1 MIAAAAPSASEAPTK
16 PRKNGEE
23 ARNECMGINRVS
35 RLDRKYGHTVQHL
48 FSILAPHLLPPVAA
62 AFRGSRRA
70 APPVL
75 FRRSLVDAHIKYFSC
90 TPRRSPFHFSA
101 LKNMSDAAKLTP
113 MMQQYF
119 EAKRGLGKDT
129 LLLFRLGDFFEM
141 FFEDA
146 VIASKILGLTLTKRQ
161 DHAMAGLPS
170 VSLDNHVTK
179 LLAAGKKVAIC
190 DQAEPAK
197 AGKLV
202 RREITR
208 ILSPGTTLAANQLDA
223 ARNHYLCALAH
234 DKTGLHA
241 AWLDLSTGEF
251 RVATDPQIANL
262 LPVLTAL
269 DPAEVLII
277 ENERERWATAPH
289 DQTSVHALHAFA
301 TARLVTELPGYHFD
315 TTTGAK
321 TVMDTLGVLNLQG
334 FGLAH
339 THAALGPAGAL
350 VYYATEN
357 LRTKP
362 ENLRGLQ
369 EYRSARTLL
378 LDPATLRNLEIF
390 SSSRGARDGSLL
402 SAINRTATAAGAR
415 LLERWLAAP
424 TLDLAEIHRR
434 QSLVGEL
441 LASPSRLT
449 SLRELLGSVRDIP
462 RILGRLQN
470 RLRNPR
476 ELGGIRDTL
485 AQIPTLHAELAAIS
499 ASSSP
504 SSGSQPST
512 SGSQLSALSSQLQEL
527 PALRQL
533 LASALADELPNDL
546 ADGNYL
552 RAGYDARLDELR
564 ALTSGNK
571 TWLSDLERAE
581 QERTG
586 IRSLKVRFT
595 NNFGYYIEIT
605 KANLHLVPADYIRRQ
620 TTVGGERYVTESLKQ
635 KEKEIFH
642 AEENAAARELELFNA
657 LVATV
662 VADSAALAATADAL
676 AELDVLAG
684 WALLAREWE
693 YCRPVLDEGDVLEIV
708 EGRHP
713 VVEQMLRSPDT
724 AAPRGASAG
733 FVPNDT
739 LLACDDA
746 QLALLT
752 GPNMAGKSTYIRQI
766 ALITLLAHV
775 GCWVPAK
782 SCRIGLVDRI
792 FSRVGASDDLAR
804 GNSTFMVEMN
814 ETANILNNATDRSLI
829 ILDEIGRG
837 TSTYDGLSIA
847 WAVVEHLHRDP
858 ARGPRTLFATHYQEL
873 TQLSKH
879 LPRLRNFSVAVKEWN
894 DDIVFVRRVIPG
906 AADRSY
912 GIQVARL
919 AGLPLSVIDRAKTIL
934 AKLESDDT
942 AVTLPAPPTAKPKKK
957 ISVTPPDDSQMNLL

>member
-1 MIAAAAPSASEAPTK
+1 M
-16 PRKNGEE
+16 
-23 ARNECMGINRVS
+23 
-35 RLDRKYGHTVQHL
+35 
-48 FSILAPHLLPPVAA
+48 
-62 AFRGSRRA
+62 
-70 APPVL
+70 
-75 FRRSLVDAHIKYFSC
+75 
-90 TPRRSPFHFSA
+90 
-101 LKNMSDAAKLTP
+101 TP

-119 EAKRGLGKDT
+119 DVKRGLPHDT
-129 LLLFRLGDFFEM
+129 LLLFRLGDFFEL
-141 FFEDA
+141 FFDDA
-146 VIASKILGLTLTKRQ
+146 VTASKLLGLTLTKRQ
-161 DHAMAGLPS
+161 DTPMAGLPA
-170 VSLDNHVTK
+170 VAVDNYITK

-202 RREITR
+202 RRQLTR
-208 ILSPGTTLAANQLDA
+208 ILSPGTSLAANQLDA
-223 ARNHYLCALAH
+223 ARNHYLAALAL
-234 DKTGLHA
+234 DKHGLHA

-251 RVATDPQIANL
+251 RVASDASIANL

-269 DPAEVLII
+269 DPAELLVV
-277 ENERERWATAPH
+277 EGERERWAAAPH
-289 DQTSVHALHAFA
+289 DQTAVHALHAFCGE
-301 TARLVTELPGYHFD
+301 RLASELPGYHFD
-315 TTTGAK
+315 PTAGAK

-339 THAALGPAGAL
+339 DHPGLGPAGAL

-357 LRTKP
+357 LCAKP

-390 SSSRGARDGSLL
+390 SSSRGSREGSLL
-402 SAINRTATAAGAR
+402 HAINRTVTAAGAR

-424 TLDLAEIHRR
+424 TLDLAEIQRR

-441 LASPSRLT
+441 LAQPTRLVE
-449 SLRELLGSVRDIP
+449 LHELLGGIRDIP

-476 ELGGIRDTL
+476 ELGGVRDTL
-485 AQIPTLHAELAAIS
+485 TRLPDLRAALAHFGANSRLAALSAQLAEL
-499 ASSSP
+499 P
-504 SSGSQPST
+504 
-512 SGSQLSALSSQLQEL
+512 E
-527 PALRQL
+527 LRQL
-533 LASALADELPNDL
+533 LTSAIADELPNDI
-546 ADGNYL
+546 ADGNTI
-552 RAGYDARLDELR
+552 RTGHDAELDR
-564 ALTSGNK
+564 MRSLTTDNK
-571 TWLSDLERAE
+571 TWLSELERAE

-595 NNFGYYIEIT
+595 NNFGYYIEVT

-620 TTVGGERYVTESLKQ
+620 TTVGGERYVTEGLKQ

-642 AEENAAARELELFNA
+642 AEENALARELELFSQI
-657 LVATV
+657 VAAV
-662 VADSAALAATADAL
+662 LDDSLALARTADAL
-676 AELDVLAG
+676 AEIDVLTG
-684 WALLAREWE
+684 WALLAREWD
-693 YCRPVLDEGDVLEIV
+693 YAQPVLDDGEVLEIT

-713 VVEQMLRSPDT
+713 VVEQMLRAPDT
-724 AAPRGASAG
+724 ALARGASAG

-746 QLALLT
+746 QIALLT
-752 GPNMAGKSTYIRQI
+752 GPNMAGKSTYIRQV
-766 ALITLLAHV
+766 ALITLLAQI
-775 GCWVPAK
+775 GSWVPAK
-782 SCRIGLVDRI
+782 ACRVGLVDRI

-814 ETANILNNATDRSLI
+814 ETALILSQSTARSLV
-829 ILDEIGRG
+829 ILDEVGRG

-858 ARGPRTLFATHYQEL
+858 ERGPRTLFATHYQEL
-873 TQLSKH
+873 TQLEKH
-879 LPRLRNFSVAVKEWN
+879 LARLRNFSVAVKEWN
-894 DDIVFVRRVIPG
+894 DDIVFLRRVVPG
-906 AADRSY
+906 PADRSY

-942 AVTLPAPPTAKPKKK
+942 SISLPAPYAKPKKK
-957 ISVTPPDDSQMNLL
+957 ITVAAPADDSQLSLL

>member
-1 MIAAAAPSASEAPTK
+1 MSET
-16 PRKNGEE
+16 
-23 ARNECMGINRVS
+23 
-35 RLDRKYGHTVQHL
+35 
-48 FSILAPHLLPPVAA
+48 
-62 AFRGSRRA
+62 
-70 APPVL
+70 
-75 FRRSLVDAHIKYFSC
+75 
-90 TPRRSPFHFSA
+90 
-101 LKNMSDAAKLTP
+101 AKLTP
-113 MMQQYF
+113 MMQQYW
-119 EAKRGLGKDT
+119 EVKRGLPRDT
-129 LLLFRLGDFFEM
+129 LLLFRLGDFFEL

-146 VIASKILGLTLTKRQ
+146 VTASKLLGITLTKRQ
-161 DHAMAGLPS
+161 DHAMAGIPAHACDNY
-170 VSLDNHVTK
+170 VSK
-179 LLAAGKKVAIC
+179 LLAAGRKVAIC

-202 RREITR
+202 RRQLTR

-223 ARNHYLCALAH
+223 ARNHYLAALAL
-234 DKTGLHA
+234 DQTGLHA

-251 RVATDPQIANL
+251 KVATDPNIANL

-269 DPAEVLII
+269 DPAELLVI
-277 ENERERWATAPH
+277 EGERERWAAVPHEQTA
-289 DQTSVHALHAFA
+289 VHALHAFCA
-301 TARLVTELPGYHFD
+301 DRLVSELPGYHFD
-315 TTTGAK
+315 PTTGAK

-339 THAALGPAGAL
+339 SHPGLGPAGAL

-357 LRTKP
+357 LCAKP

-369 EYRSARTLL
+369 EYRSTRTLL

-390 SSSRGARDGSLL
+390 SSTRGSREGSLL
-402 SAINRTATAAGAR
+402 AAINRTTTPPGVR

-424 TLDLAEIHRR
+424 TLELAALQRR
-434 QSLVGEL
+434 QALVGEL
-441 LASPSRLT
+441 LAQPTRLAE
-449 SLRELLGSVRDIP
+449 LHELLGSVRDIP

-485 AQIPTLHAELAAIS
+485 AQLTPIKSTL
-499 ASSSP
+499 
-504 SSGSQPST
+504 SGFGSDLST
-512 SGSQLSALSSQLQEL
+512 LNSQLSEL
-527 PALRQL
+527 PPLRRL
-533 LASALADELPNDL
+533 LENGLADDLPNDL
-546 ADGNYL
+546 SDGNYIHAGHDAELDRL
-552 RAGYDARLDELR
+552 RS
-564 ALTSGNK
+564 LTTNNK

-605 KANLHLVPADYIRRQ
+605 KANLHLVPADYVRRQ
-620 TTVGGERYVTESLKQ
+620 TTVGGERYVTEALKQ

-642 AEENAAARELELFNA
+642 AEENALARELELFTQ
-657 LVATV
+657 LVAAV
-662 VADSAALAATADAL
+662 LDESIALTQTADAL

-684 WALLAREWE
+684 WALLAREWD
-693 YCRPVLDEGDVLEIV
+693 YTKPALDESDALEIV
-708 EGRHP
+708 DGRHP
-713 VVEQMLRSPDT
+713 VVEQVLRSPDT
-724 AAPRGASAG
+724 TLARGASAA

-739 LLACDDA
+739 HLSSEDA
-746 QLALLT
+746 QIALLT
-752 GPNMAGKSTYIRQI
+752 GPNMAGKSTYIRQV
-766 ALITLLAHV
+766 ALITLMAQV

-837 TSTYDGLSIA
+837 TSTYDGLAIA
-847 WAVVEHLHRDP
+847 WSVVEHLHREP
-858 ARGPRTLFATHYQEL
+858 SRGPRTLFATHYQEL
-873 TQLSKH
+873 TQLEKH

-894 DDIVFVRRVIPG
+894 DEIVFVRRVVPG

-942 AVTLPAPPTAKPKKK
+942 TVSLPAPQAKPKKK
-957 ISVTPPDDSQMNLL
+957 ITVAPADDSQLNLL

>member
-1 MIAAAAPSASEAPTK
+1 MSSEP
-16 PRKNGEE
+16 
-23 ARNECMGINRVS
+23 
-35 RLDRKYGHTVQHL
+35 
-48 FSILAPHLLPPVAA
+48 
-62 AFRGSRRA
+62 
-70 APPVL
+70 
-75 FRRSLVDAHIKYFSC
+75 
-90 TPRRSPFHFSA
+90 
-101 LKNMSDAAKLTP
+101 AKLTP

-119 EAKRGLGKDT
+119 EVKRGLPRDT
-129 LLLFRLGDFFEM
+129 LLLFRLGDFFEL
-141 FFEDA
+141 FFDDA
-146 VIASKILGLTLTKRQ
+146 VVASRLLGLTLTKRQ
-161 DHAMAGLPS
+161 DHPMAGLPAHAVDNY
-170 VSLDNHVTK
+170 VSK
-179 LLAAGKKVAIC
+179 LLAAGKKVALC

-202 RREITR
+202 RRQLTR

-223 ARNHYLCALAH
+223 ARNHYLCAVSF
-234 DKTGLHA
+234 DKHGLHA

-251 RVATDPQIANL
+251 KIATDPSIANL

-269 DPAEVLII
+269 DPAELLLI
-277 ENERERWATAPH
+277 EGELEKWRNAPH
-289 DQTSVHALHAFA
+289 DQTAVHALCAFCS
-301 TARLVTELPGYHFD
+301 ARLTSELAGYHFE

-339 THAALGPAGAL
+339 THPALGPAGAL

-357 LRTKP
+357 LCAKP
-362 ENLRGLQ
+362 ENLRQLQ

-390 SSSRGARDGSLL
+390 QSARGSRDGSLL
-402 SAINRTATAAGAR
+402 AAVNRTGTAAGAR

-424 TLDLAEIHRR
+424 PLDLAELNRR
-434 QSLVGEL
+434 QSIVGEL
-441 LASPSRLT
+441 REQPTRLLA
-449 SLRELLGSVRDIP
+449 LRDLLAQVRDIP
-462 RILGRLQN
+462 RILGRIQN

-476 ELGGIRDTL
+476 ELGGVRDTL
-485 AQIPTLHAELAAIS
+485 TQIPQIRSEL
-499 ASSSP
+499 SSLI
-504 SSGSQPST
+504 SQPST
-512 SGSQLSALSSQLQEL
+512 STPSQLSSLNSQLQEL
-527 PALRQL
+527 PPLRQL
-533 LASALADELPNDL
+533 LASALADDLPNDL
-546 ADGNYL
+546 SDGNYI
-552 RAGYDARLDELR
+552 RAGYDAELDRLR
-564 ALTSGNK
+564 SLTTDNK

-586 IRSLKVRFT
+586 IRSLKVRYT
-595 NNFGYYIEIT
+595 GNFGYYIEVT
-605 KANLHLVPADYIRRQ
+605 KANLHLVPPDYIRRQ
-620 TTVGGERYVTESLKQ
+620 TTVGGERYVTEALKQ

-642 AEENAAARELELFNA
+642 AEENALARELELFNQF
-657 LVATV
+657 VA
-662 VADSAALAATADAL
+662 AILDESIALAQTADAL

-684 WALLAREWE
+684 WALLAREWD
-693 YCRPVLDEGDVLEIV
+693 YCRPTVDDSDTLEIV

-713 VVEQMLRSPDT
+713 VVEQMLRSLDT
-724 AAPRGASAG
+724 VTARGASAG

-739 LLACDDA
+739 LLSSTDA
-746 QLALLT
+746 QIALIT
-752 GPNMAGKSTYIRQI
+752 GPNMAGKSTYIRQV
-766 ALITLLAHV
+766 ALITLLAQI

-782 SCRIGLVDRI
+782 SCRVGLVDRI

-814 ETANILNNATDRSLI
+814 ETANILNNTTDRSLI

-873 TQLSKH
+873 TQLEKH

-919 AGLPLSVIDRAKTIL
+919 AGLPLTVIDRAKTIL

-942 AVTLPAPPTAKPKKK
+942 SISLPAATPQAKPKKK
-957 ISVTPPDDSQMNLL
+957 ISVTPADDSQLSLL

>member
-1 MIAAAAPSASEAPTK
+1 
-16 PRKNGEE
+16 
-23 ARNECMGINRVS
+23 
-35 RLDRKYGHTVQHL
+35 
-48 FSILAPHLLPPVAA
+48 
-62 AFRGSRRA
+62 
-70 APPVL
+70 
-75 FRRSLVDAHIKYFSC
+75 
-90 TPRRSPFHFSA
+90 
-101 LKNMSDAAKLTP
+101 
-113 MMQQYF
+113 MQQYF
-119 EAKRGLGKDT
+119 EVKRGLPRDT
-129 LLLFRLGDFFEM
+129 LLLFRLGDFFEL
-141 FFEDA
+141 FFDDA
-146 VIASKILGLTLTKRQ
+146 VTASRLLGITLTKR
-161 DHAMAGLPS
+161 HETPMAGIPAHACDNY
-170 VSLDNHVTK
+170 VSK

-202 RREITR
+202 RRQLTR

-223 ARNHYLCALAH
+223 ARNHYLAALAL
-234 DKTGLHA
+234 DSRGLHA

-251 RVATDPQIANL
+251 RVASDAHIANL

-269 DPAEVLII
+269 DPAELLVV
-277 ENERERWATAPH
+277 EGDRERWAAAPH
-289 DQTSVHALHAFA
+289 EQTNVHALHAFC
-301 TARLVTELPGYHFD
+301 TGRLVSELPGYHFD
-315 TTTGAK
+315 LATGAK

-339 THAALGPAGAL
+339 SHPGLGPAGAL

-357 LRTKP
+357 LCAKP

-369 EYRSARTLL
+369 EYRSAQTLL

-390 SSSRGARDGSLL
+390 SSTRGSREGSLL
-402 SAINRTATAAGAR
+402 QAINRTATSAGAR
-415 LLERWLAAP
+415 LLERWLASP
-424 TLDLAEIHRR
+424 TLDLPAVQRRQALVGEFLTQPTRLAEIH
-434 QSLVGEL
+434 
-441 LASPSRLT
+441 
-449 SLRELLGSVRDIP
+449 ELLGTVRDIP

-476 ELGGIRDTL
+476 ELGGVRDTL
-485 AQIPTLHAELAAIS
+485 TQIPRLRAVLAGFGAGAQLSRLHA
-499 ASSSP
+499 
-504 SSGSQPST
+504 
-512 SGSQLSALSSQLQEL
+512 QLHEL
-527 PALRQL
+527 PTLRQL
-533 LASALADELPNDL
+533 LNTSLAEELPNDL
-546 ADGNYL
+546 ADGDYI
-552 RAGYDARLDELR
+552 RAGHDPELDRLR
-564 ALTSGNK
+564 SLTTDNK

-581 QERTG
+581 QERTS

-595 NNFGYYIEIT
+595 NNFGYYIEVT

-620 TTVGGERYVTESLKQ
+620 TTVGGERYVTEALKQ

-642 AEENAAARELELFNA
+642 AEENAQARELELFNR

-662 VADSAALAATADAL
+662 LDESVALAQTADAL

-684 WALLAREWE
+684 WGLLAREWD
-693 YCRPVLDEGDVLEIV
+693 YTRPVIDESEVLEIV

-713 VVEQMLRSPDT
+713 VVEQVLRSPD
-724 AAPRGASAG
+724 AAIPRGASAA

-746 QLALLT
+746 QIALIT
-752 GPNMAGKSTYIRQI
+752 GPNMAGKSTYIRQVALI
-766 ALITLLAHV
+766 ALMAQI

-782 SCRIGLVDRI
+782 SCRVGIVDRI

-847 WAVVEHLHRDP
+847 WAVVEHLHRG
-858 ARGPRTLFATHYQEL
+858 AERGARTLFATHYQEL
-873 TQLSKH
+873 TQLEKY

-894 DDIVFVRRVIPG
+894 DEIVFVRRVVPG

-942 AVTLPAPPTAKPKKK
+942 TVSLPAPQAKPKKK
-957 ISVTPPDDSQMNLL
+957 ITIAPADDSQLSLL

>member
-1 MIAAAAPSASEAPTK
+1 
-16 PRKNGEE
+16 
-23 ARNECMGINRVS
+23 
-35 RLDRKYGHTVQHL
+35 
-48 FSILAPHLLPPVAA
+48 
-62 AFRGSRRA
+62 
-70 APPVL
+70 
-75 FRRSLVDAHIKYFSC
+75 
-90 TPRRSPFHFSA
+90 
-101 LKNMSDAAKLTP
+101 MSDAKLTP

-119 EAKRGLGKDT
+119 EVKRGLPRDT
-129 LLLFRLGDFFEM
+129 LLLFRLGDFYEM

-146 VIASKILGLTLTKRQ
+146 EIASRLLGLTLTKRGETP
-161 DHAMAGLPS
+161 MAGLPYHAA
-170 VSLDNHVTK
+170 DNYVGK
-179 LLAAGKKVAIC
+179 LLAAGKKIAIC

-202 RREITR
+202 KRQLTR

-234 DKTGLHA
+234 DKAGLHA

-251 RVATDPQIANL
+251 KIATDPRPENL

-269 DPAEVLII
+269 DPAELIVS
-277 ENERERWATAPH
+277 EGALEAWKTAPH
-289 DQTSVHALHAFA
+289 DQTALHALHHFA
-301 TARLVTELPGYHFD
+301 AARLVTDLPAYQFETAG
-315 TTTGAK
+315 GARS
-321 TVMDTLGVLNLQG
+321 VMNTLGVLNLEG
-334 FGLAH
+334 FGLAP

-350 VYYATEN
+350 VFYATEN
-357 LRTKP
+357 LCAKP

-390 SSSRGARDGSLL
+390 SSSRGTREASLL
-402 SAINRTATAAGAR
+402 AAINRSATSAGAR

-424 TLDLAEIHRR
+424 TLDLVEIHRR
-434 QSLVGEL
+434 QSIVGEL
-441 LASPSRLT
+441 IQHSTRLVDLRGLLANI
-449 SLRELLGSVRDIP
+449 RDIP

-476 ELGGIRDTL
+476 ELGGIKDTL
-485 AQIPTLHAELAAIS
+485 NQLPHIRAVLAAF
-499 ASSSP
+499 P
-504 SSGSQPST
+504 P
-512 SGSQLSALSSQLQEL
+512 GSQLSTLSSQLQEFTSLRELL
-527 PALRQL
+527 PR
-533 LASALADELPNDL
+533 ALADELPADL
-546 ADGNYL
+546 ADGGYI
-552 RAGYDARLDELR
+552 RAGYDAELDRLR
-564 ALTSGNK
+564 SLTTDNK
-571 TWLSDLERAE
+571 TWLSELERAE
-581 QERTG
+581 QERTS

-620 TTVGGERYVTESLKQ
+620 TTVNGERYVTESLKQ

-642 AEENAAARELELFNA
+642 AEENALARELELFNQLIA
-657 LVATV
+657 AVLDESV
-662 VADSAALAATADAL
+662 ALAQTADTL

-684 WALLAREWE
+684 WAVLAREWD
-693 YCRPVLDEGDVLEIV
+693 YSRPSLDDGDTLEIV

-713 VVEQMLRSPDT
+713 VVEQMLKSPAAIT
-724 AAPRGASAG
+724 ANGTSQA

-739 LLACDDA
+739 VLAADDA
-746 QLALLT
+746 QLALIT
-752 GPNMAGKSTYIRQI
+752 GPNMAGKSTYIRQV
-766 ALITLLAHV
+766 ALITLMAQI
-775 GCWVPAK
+775 GCWTPAK
-782 SCRIGLVDRI
+782 SCRVGLVDRI

-847 WAVVEHLHRDP
+847 WAVVEHLHRGETH
-858 ARGPRTLFATHYQEL
+858 GPRTLFATHYQEL
-873 TQLSKH
+873 TQLEKH
-879 LPRLRNFSVAVKEWN
+879 LTRLRNFSVAVKEWN

-934 AKLESDDT
+934 AKLETDDT
-942 AVTLPAPPTAKPKKK
+942 SVELPSAPKAKPKKK
-957 ISVTPPDDSQMNLL
+957 ISVKPDAEDSQLSLL